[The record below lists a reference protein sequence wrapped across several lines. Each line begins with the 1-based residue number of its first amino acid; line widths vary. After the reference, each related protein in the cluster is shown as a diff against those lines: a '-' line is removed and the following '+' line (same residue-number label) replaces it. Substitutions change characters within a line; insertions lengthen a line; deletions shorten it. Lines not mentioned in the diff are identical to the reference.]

1 MGCLCSKS
9 QNQPNTTLE
18 TGKVNDKGDD
28 PHNLSNPDN
37 RARTGLDVNTVGG
50 DNKNEE
56 YTNLEHETN
65 LNDEQVIFK
74 VEEKEEINVKLE
86 KSTNNKSNI
95 DKSNIDKSNVNKSN
109 INQSNINQSNVNQS
123 ESGVEENSK
132 LKKKKKAKVEN
143 GNFNDNMINTI
154 NAFRR
159 NPKSYVTKVEELIP
173 FITLNDKNKYI
184 LDKKGVP
191 KIALN
196 TGEAAF
202 VNCANLLS
210 NLKPLH
216 ELEFR
221 EHLAIELPTNPDDW
235 SKAYSTLVNAKKE
248 ELADQY
254 SKIGFHFDTSVQDP
268 EVALLLQLVDDNSFK
283 GMRRNNICS
292 EVFKYI
298 AVTHL
303 KGEKKKFG
311 SYYVFAE

>member
-74 VEEKEEINVKLE
+74 AEEKEEINVKLE

-132 LKKKKKAKVEN
+132 IKKKKKQSKRSARE
-143 GNFNDNMINTI
+143 
-154 NAFRR
+154 RR
-159 NPKSYVTKVEELIP
+159 S
-173 FITLNDKNKYI
+173 
-184 LDKKGVP
+184 G
-191 KIALN
+191 
-196 TGEAAF
+196 
-202 VNCANLLS
+202 
-210 NLKPLH
+210 
-216 ELEFR
+216 
-221 EHLAIELPTNPDDW
+221 TN
-235 SKAYSTLVNAKKE
+235 
-248 ELADQY
+248 
-254 SKIGFHFDTSVQDP
+254 
-268 EVALLLQLVDDNSFK
+268 
-283 GMRRNNICS
+283 
-292 EVFKYI
+292 
-298 AVTHL
+298 
-303 KGEKKKFG
+303 EK
-311 SYYVFAE
+311 